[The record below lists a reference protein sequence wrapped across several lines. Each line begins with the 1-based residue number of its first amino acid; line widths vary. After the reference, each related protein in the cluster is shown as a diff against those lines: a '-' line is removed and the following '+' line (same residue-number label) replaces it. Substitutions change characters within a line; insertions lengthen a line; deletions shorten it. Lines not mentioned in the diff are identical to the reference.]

1 MTRALGDVCEIGR
14 SNYMDDSILNTVK
27 KSLGIVP
34 EYDAF
39 DDTLIMDINS
49 VFMVLSQLG
58 VGPDKGFRIEDSSAE
73 WSEFLSSDD
82 ENYESYKSYICMKVR
97 LLFDPPSSSTHMQCI
112 KDLIS
117 ELEWRLNIE
126 AEGSK

>member
-1 MTRALGDVCEIGR
+1 
-14 SNYMDDSILNTVK
+14 MDDSILNTVK

-39 DDTLIMDINS
+39 DDALIMDINS

-126 AEGSK
+126 SEGSK

>member
-1 MTRALGDVCEIGR
+1 
-14 SNYMDDSILNTVK
+14 MDDSILNTVK

-39 DDTLIMDINS
+39 DDALIMDINS

-97 LLFDPPSSSTHMQCI
+97 LLFDLPSSSTHMQCI

-126 AEGSK
+126 SEGSK

>member
-1 MTRALGDVCEIGR
+1 
-14 SNYMDDSILNTVK
+14 MDESILNTVK

-39 DDTLIMDINS
+39 DDALIMDINS

-126 AEGSK
+126 SEGSK

>member
-1 MTRALGDVCEIGR
+1 
-14 SNYMDDSILNTVK
+14 MDESILNTVK
-27 KSLGIVP
+27 KSMGIMP
-34 EYDAF
+34 EYEAF
-39 DDTLIMDINS
+39 DNTIIMHINS
-49 VFMVLSQLG
+49 VFMILSQLG
-58 VGPDKGFRIEDSSAE
+58 IGPAKGFRIEDSSSE

-126 AEGSK
+126 AEESK